1 MPVSAP
7 TTIDQT
13 SSDNPY
19 QSKYGDEW
27 RKHVSNSQKCKKFV
41 SINTLIDHIFE
52 ASRDFFK
59 GTVYEDD
66 FFVYHDA
73 LSFMTS
79 KESQNYCLQKGYR
92 LILPQLG
99 LNKGTIYNNRPV
111 GNLPALMPMD
121 AHLNKDIHQCVDF
134 HVMLTKYLPDDDE
147 RKFTKRTPK
156 LMAKSYK
163 RIWDLSHGP
172 NAGAPISKRIVED
185 INRVIDVTYLAIFNN
200 RGRSLPNAA
209 YNKGRRY
216 CKSGQNWGGMRVRKK
231 FDEENGAWIH
241 PDAVEMRNNLF
252 IRSRE

>member
-1 MPVSAP
+1 MLAGVEKKTAEKLEQAGVVTLKQLRNILSDTDAISKLAKDVGRSVSIVNSWIAQTEHCLP
-7 TTIDQT
+7 ASVSTIIDHT

-27 RKHVSNSQKCKKFV
+27 QKHVSNSQKCKKFV

-52 ASRDFFK
+52 ASRDVFK

-99 LNKGTIYNNRPV
+99 LNKGTIYNNRPI

-121 AHLNKDIHQCVDF
+121 AHLNEDIHQCVDF
-134 HVMLTKYLPDDDE
+134 HVMLTKYLPDNDK

-156 LMAKSYK
+156 LMTK
-163 RIWDLSHGP
+163 
-172 NAGAPISKRIVED
+172 
-185 INRVIDVTYLAIFNN
+185 
-200 RGRSLPNAA
+200 
-209 YNKGRRY
+209 
-216 CKSGQNWGGMRVRKK
+216 
-231 FDEENGAWIH
+231 
-241 PDAVEMRNNLF
+241 
-252 IRSRE
+252 